1 MYIVENT
8 HESIHSS
15 SLKFNAVSD
24 WWDEYIAYVAILLHS
39 AKISSLFSYDSL
51 KKCIYQLEKQQ
62 QGHEQLLTYDPE
74 SNERS
79 TLLAEQDV
87 ISTDAMFIPLL
98 DRELRKI
105 ATFYEHQENEL
116 INDLEELEKSLL
128 EQEDVG
134 LGRRYYDLTDEDDE
148 DDSLDESLSPE
159 RRRQPSNHQPRR
171 SGSGRRGSACVYLP
185 YVAH

>member
-1 MYIVENT
+1 VGR
-8 HESIHSS
+8 IHRVCCH
-15 SLKFNAVSD
+15 L
-24 WWDEYIAYVAILLHS
+24 EPLCE
-39 AKISSLFSYDSL
+39 ISSLFSYDSL

-62 QGHEQLLTYDPE
+62 QGQEQILTYDPE

-79 TLLAEQDV
+79 TLLAEHDV

-105 ATFYEHQENEL
+105 ATFYEHQEKEL
-116 INDLEELEKSLL
+116 IDELENLEKSLL

-134 LGRRYYDLTDEDDE
+134 LGRRYYDDLTDEDDE

-159 RRRQPSNHQPRR
+159 RRRQPPNHQ
-171 SGSGRRGSACVYLP
+171 RRGSASGRRWSTCAYLP
-185 YVAH
+185 SVAHWLNNLIRSFRS

>member
-1 MYIVENT
+1 MGR
-8 HESIHSS
+8 IHRVCCH
-15 SLKFNAVSD
+15 LG
-24 WWDEYIAYVAILLHS
+24 LLFE
-39 AKISSLFSYDSL
+39 ISSLFSYDTL

-87 ISTDAMFIPLL
+87 ISTDAMFIPIL

-105 ATFYEHQENEL
+105 VTFYEHQENEL
-116 INDLEELEKSLL
+116 INDLEDLEKSLL
-128 EQEDVG
+128 EQEDG
-134 LGRRYYDLTDEDDE
+134 ELGRRYYDDITDEDDE

-159 RRRQPSNHQPRR
+159 RRRPSNQQRR
-171 SGSGRRGSACVYLP
+171 SGSGRRVSAACAYLP
-185 YVAH
+185 SVAH

>member
-1 MYIVENT
+1 MR
-8 HESIHSS
+8 
-15 SLKFNAVSD
+15 
-24 WWDEYIAYVAILLHS
+24 
-39 AKISSLFSYDSL
+39 ISSLFSYDSL

-62 QGHEQLLTYDPE
+62 HGHEQLLTYDPE

-105 ATFYEHQENEL
+105 VTFYEHQEKEL

-128 EQEDVG
+128 EQEEVG
-134 LGRRYYDLTDEDDE
+134 LGRRYYDDLTDEDD
-148 DDSLDESLSPE
+148 DDSLEESVSPE
-159 RRRQPSNHQPRR
+159 RRRHPSNHRR
-171 SGSGRRGSACVYLP
+171 RYSGSGRRLSIGAYLSS
-185 YVAH
+185 VAHRHNNLMRSFCS

>member
-1 MYIVENT
+1 MGR
-8 HESIHSS
+8 IHRVCCHFGP
-15 SLKFNAVSD
+15 LC
-24 WWDEYIAYVAILLHS
+24 E
-39 AKISSLFSYDSL
+39 ISSLFSYDTL

-105 ATFYEHQENEL
+105 ASFYEHQENEL
-116 INDLEELEKSLL
+116 INDLEDLEKSLL
-128 EQEDVG
+128 EQENVG
-134 LGRRYYDLTDEDDE
+134 LGQRYYDDDDIVDEDDE

-159 RRRQPSNHQPRR
+159 RRRQPSNNRRRR
-171 SGSGRRGSACVYLP
+171 SGSGHRLSTCAYLSS
-185 YVAH
+185 VAR

>member
-1 MYIVENT
+1 MGR
-8 HESIHSS
+8 IHRVCCPLGPLCEI
-15 SLKFNAVSD
+15 SL
-24 WWDEYIAYVAILLHS
+24 
-39 AKISSLFSYDSL
+39 LFSYDSL

-116 INDLEELEKSLL
+116 INDLEDLEKSLL

-134 LGRRYYDLTDEDDE
+134 LGRRYYDDLTDEDD
-148 DDSLDESLSPE
+148 DDSLDESVSPE
-159 RRRQPSNHQPRR
+159 RRRQPSNHQRRR
-171 SGSGRRGSACVYLP
+171 SVSGRRWSTCAYLP
-185 YVAH
+185 SVAH

>member
-1 MYIVENT
+1 MKKP
-8 HESIHSS
+8 HESTARRL
-15 SLKFNAVSD
+15 SLMLYQIGGTNTSRMLPSCT
-24 WWDEYIAYVAILLHS
+24 ILRKSHHLF
-39 AKISSLFSYDSL
+39 FSYDSL

-79 TLLAEQDV
+79 TLLAEGDV

-128 EQEDVG
+128 EQEDGG

-159 RRRQPSNHQPRR
+159 RRRRPSNHQPRR
-171 SGSGRRGSACVYLP
+171 SGSGRRGSACAYLP
-185 YVAH
+185 SVAH